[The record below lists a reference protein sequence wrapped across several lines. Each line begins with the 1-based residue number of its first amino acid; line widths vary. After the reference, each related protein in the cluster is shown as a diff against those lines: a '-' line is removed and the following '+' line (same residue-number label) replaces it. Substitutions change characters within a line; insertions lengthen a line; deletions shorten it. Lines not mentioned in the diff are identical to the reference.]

1 MSFFSESRN
10 TVSLGRPDGLGFRAF
25 GSGFGGVR
33 VRVQDLGKPLLG
45 HLWVAKNPINLFVIV
60 LMMQLYAP

>member
-10 TVSLGRPDGLGFRAF
+10 TVSLGRPDGLRVRV
-25 GSGFGGVR
+25 SGGGGR

-45 HLWVAKNPINLFVIV
+45 LWVAKNPINLFVIV
-60 LMMQLYAP
+60 LMMPLYAP